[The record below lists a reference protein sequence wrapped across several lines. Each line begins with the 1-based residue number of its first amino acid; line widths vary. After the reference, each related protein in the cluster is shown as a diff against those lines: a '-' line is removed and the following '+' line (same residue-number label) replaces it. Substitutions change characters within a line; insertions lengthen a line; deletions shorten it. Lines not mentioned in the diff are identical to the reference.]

1 MARFVYYMVGRTLP
15 LRVLSMNS
23 TALRF
28 TSSAR
33 SIDARNA
40 LAQAN
45 TGLVYFLA
53 KRLHSTLAD
62 EADLDELVSAGM
74 LGLMRAAELFDASR
88 KLAFTTFAAARVRGA
103 MLDELRR
110 LDRLPRTLRA
120 KHRELQSIANTLC
133 HQLGRSPNT
142 HEVAAAAGVE
152 VQTLWRWETEMRAN
166 AVVTLDANNDE
177 DDHREHPSLGERVAA
192 PDLDLD
198 IELDRDL
205 ERERLYEAM
214 ESLSSDER
222 LVLALSFFEELTLE
236 EIAPRVGVTES
247 GVSRIRARAIR
258 LLRVTLENRRGETK
272 RAA

>member
-1 MARFVYYMVGRTLP
+1 
-15 LRVLSMNS
+15 MNS
-23 TALRF
+23 TAPRS
-28 TSSAR
+28 TSHAR

-62 EADLDELVSAGM
+62 EAELDELVSAGM
-74 LGLMRAAELFDASR
+74 LGLMRAAELFDPNR
-88 KLAFTTFAAARVRGA
+88 ELAFTTFAAARVRGA

-110 LDRLPRTLRA
+110 LDRLPRTLRT
-120 KHRELQSIANTLC
+120 KHRELQSITNTLC
-133 HQLGRSPNT
+133 HQLGRSPNA
-142 HEVAAAAGVE
+142 HEVAAEAGVD
-152 VQTLWRWETEMRAN
+152 VQTLWRWETDMRAS
-166 AVVTLDANNDE
+166 AVVTLDAHS
-177 DDHREHPSLGERVAA
+177 DDDDLREHPSLGERVAA
-192 PDLDLD
+192 PEFDVD

-222 LVLALSFFEELTLE
+222 LVVALSFFEELTLQ
-236 EIAPRVGVTES
+236 EIAPRIGVTES
-247 GVSRIRARAIR
+247 GVSRIRARA
-258 LLRVTLENRRGETK
+258 LRVLRTNLENRRGETK